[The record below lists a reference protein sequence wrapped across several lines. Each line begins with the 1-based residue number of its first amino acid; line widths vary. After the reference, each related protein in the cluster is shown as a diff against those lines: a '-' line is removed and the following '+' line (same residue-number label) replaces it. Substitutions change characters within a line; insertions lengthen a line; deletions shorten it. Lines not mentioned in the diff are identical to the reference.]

1 MKCRAKYA
9 HTDAR
14 GLAQIVAGKITGRR
28 HIVRYRHPRVQHPF
42 YLRVPS
48 SDVRL
53 FRDILVNG
61 EYARIP
67 LPETA
72 TAIIDAGANI
82 GLASAFFAS
91 RYPDAKIVAL
101 EPNTD
106 NFALLQRNT
115 KNYANVATERAA
127 LWCEEKTLRLSD
139 PGRGEWG
146 FTVGE
151 KGEGEAVPA
160 VTVDGTM
167 ERHGIDRVSILK
179 VDIEGA
185 ESDVFANAPAWI
197 DHVDTVVIETHDGF
211 KPGSTDTVTGAL
223 IKDFHLSR
231 HGENDFYIRR
241 SLTAK

>member
-1 MKCRAKYA
+1 MRF
-9 HTDAR
+9 
-14 GLAQIVAGKITGRR
+14 
-28 HIVRYRHPRVQHPF
+28 RHPRVPHPF

-48 SDVRL
+48 SDVRI
-53 FRDILVNG
+53 FKNILVHG
-61 EYARIP
+61 EYGQMP

-72 TAIIDAGANI
+72 EAIIDAGANI

-91 RYPDAKIVAL
+91 RYPRAKIVAL
-101 EPNTD
+101 EPD
-106 NFALLQRNT
+106 AGNFAMLQKNT
-115 KNYANVATERAA
+115 KSCANVITERAA
-127 LWCEEKTLRLSD
+127 LWNEKKTLRLSN

-151 KGEGEAVPA
+151 KGEGETVPA
-160 VTVDGTM
+160 VTVDDIM
-167 ERHGIDRVSILK
+167 NRHNINRVSVLK

-185 ESDVFANAPAWI
+185 ELEVFANSSPWLER
-197 DHVDTVVIETHDGF
+197 VDAVVVETHDDI

-241 SLTAK
+241 GLVTI